1 MILEAMRTELFGA
14 LPRFVLE
21 MCVWPI
27 LHKKGVYVS
36 DGTNREI
43 LEVMDTS
50 HESLPGDKS
59 QLY

>member
-1 MILEAMRTELFGA
+1 
-14 LPRFVLE
+14 
-21 MCVWPI
+21 MCVLQI

>member
-1 MILEAMRTELFGA
+1 MNCSL
-14 LPRFVLE
+14 RFPVLNGREIE
-21 MCVWPI
+21 MVVLQI
-27 LHKKGVYVS
+27 LHRKGFYVS

>member
-1 MILEAMRTELFGA
+1 VNCSL
-14 LPRFVLE
+14 RFPVLNGREIE
-21 MCVWPI
+21 MVVLQI
-27 LHKKGVYVS
+27 LHRKGFYVS